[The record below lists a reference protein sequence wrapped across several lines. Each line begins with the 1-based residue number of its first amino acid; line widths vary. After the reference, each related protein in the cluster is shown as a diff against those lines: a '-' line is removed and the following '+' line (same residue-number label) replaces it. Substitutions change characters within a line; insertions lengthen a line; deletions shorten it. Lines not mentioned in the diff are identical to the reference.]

1 MVLKTLRALAFSK
14 GTTRVDIKGGQGKN
28 HGDFLQRHR
37 RQRSKTNPKKDWRL
51 TWDELQFIWVSSF
64 PPQLLSIVYLIKILI
79 IYIYIQN
86 SAELKED
93 RQDRQILNSSRNP
106 SAEEHGGRVALFG
119 RDLASVP
126 VSGRF

>member
-1 MVLKTLRALAFSK
+1 MVTFCNATEDKEVK
-14 GTTRVDIKGGQGKN
+14 QIQ
-28 HGDFLQRHR
+28 
-37 RQRSKTNPKKDWRL
+37 KKDWRL

-79 IYIYIQN
+79 IYIYIYIQN

-93 RQDRQILNSSRNP
+93 RQDRQILNSSKNP

>member
-1 MVLKTLRALAFSK
+1 MVIFCNATEDKEVKQS
-14 GTTRVDIKGGQGKN
+14 Q
-28 HGDFLQRHR
+28 
-37 RQRSKTNPKKDWRL
+37 KKDWRL

-64 PPQLLSIVYLIKILI
+64 PPQLLSIVYLIKKLT
-79 IYIYIQN
+79 IYIQN

-93 RQDRQILNSSRNP
+93 RQDRRIQNSSKNP

-126 VSGRF
+126 VSGHF